1 MTDAKDA
8 LAPSNYTSYGF
19 KFSILLHVTLVLW
32 FLAHWAAESFVNSKE
47 DEINKNLRPKKS
59 IRVDVVDLPS
69 LKFNELHKVD
79 LTKEVEKTAPA
90 EKAKEA
96 VVEAPKP
103 NPNAMVLP
111 SDKNK
116 KAAAKEAPKT
126 ASQKRLEEI
135 QKNLRAEA
143 KRQEILNK
151 YKQEQKKSGSED
163 ARPALGGNIIS
174 KGGSV
179 QGDVANEADE
189 FTATI
194 QTHVR
199 KFWKAPPWSA
209 GQSYKVRVVVKLA
222 PNGRVLSKS
231 VSRSSGRPEF
241 DASAL
246 EAVEAADPFPPA
258 PEFFKRIIM
267 NEGIECGF
275 PD

>member
-1 MTDAKDA
+1 MTDAKDT
-8 LAPSNYTSYGF
+8 LTPSNYTSYGF
-19 KFSILLHVTLVLW
+19 KFSVLLHVTLILW
-32 FLAHWAAESFVNSKE
+32 FLAHWAAESFVNSRE
-47 DEINKNLRPKKS
+47 DEANKNLRPKKS
-59 IRVDVVDLPS
+59 IRVDVVDLPT
-69 LKFNELHKVD
+69 LKFNELHTVD
-79 LTKEVEKTAPA
+79 LTKEVAAPA
-90 EKAKEA
+90 EKPKES

-116 KAAAKEAPKT
+116 KAVAKEAPKT
-126 ASQKRLEEI
+126 AAQKRLAEI

-151 YKQEQKKSGSED
+151 YKQEQKNQASDDS
-163 ARPALGGNIIS
+163 RPALGGNIIS

-209 GQSYKVRVVVKLA
+209 GQNYKVRVVVKLA
-222 PNGRVLSKS
+222 PNGRVLSKQ

>member
-1 MTDAKDA
+1 MTDAKD
-8 LAPSNYTSYGF
+8 LTPSNYTSYGF
-19 KFSILLHVTLVLW
+19 KFSVLLHVTLILW
-32 FLAHWAAESFVNSKE
+32 FLAHWAAESFINSRE
-47 DEINKNLRPKKS
+47 DEANKNLRPKKS
-59 IRVDVVDLPS
+59 IRVDVVDLPT

-79 LTKEVEKTAPA
+79 LTKEVSKSAPA
-90 EKAKEA
+90 EKPKEA

-116 KAAAKEAPKT
+116 KNVKEAPKT
-126 ASQKRLEEI
+126 AAQKRLEEI
-135 QKNLRAEA
+135 QSNLRAEA

-151 YKQEQKKSGSED
+151 YKQEQKNSDSGD
-163 ARPALGGNIIS
+163 TRPALGGNIIS

-179 QGDVANEADE
+179 QGEVANEADE
-189 FTATI
+189 FTAMI

-209 GQSYKVRVVVKLA
+209 GQNYKVRVVVKLA
-222 PNGRVLSKS
+222 PNGRVLSKA